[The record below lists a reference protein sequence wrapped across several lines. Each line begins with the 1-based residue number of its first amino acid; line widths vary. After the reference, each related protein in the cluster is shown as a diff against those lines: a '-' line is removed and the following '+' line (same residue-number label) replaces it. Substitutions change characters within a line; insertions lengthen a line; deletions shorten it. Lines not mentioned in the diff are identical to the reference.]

1 MSRYGLGDDTP
12 NIEEQLL
19 PSSPDATPP
28 SGSTGQ
34 PAVTMLA
41 QQVLNA
47 VNSGQVS
54 PTSTA
59 INSAIKTA
67 ADIYSVVATA
77 RKRPV
82 ATPSFA
88 SRALSVVTP
97 SSTNWVIP
105 AAVVGGL
112 LLVGY
117 LVSRK

>member
-41 QQVLNA
+41 QQVINA

-77 RKRPV
+77 RKK
-82 ATPSFA
+82 TPTPTYTA
-88 SRALSVVTP
+88 RAISVLTP
-97 SSTNWVIP
+97 SSTNWIIP